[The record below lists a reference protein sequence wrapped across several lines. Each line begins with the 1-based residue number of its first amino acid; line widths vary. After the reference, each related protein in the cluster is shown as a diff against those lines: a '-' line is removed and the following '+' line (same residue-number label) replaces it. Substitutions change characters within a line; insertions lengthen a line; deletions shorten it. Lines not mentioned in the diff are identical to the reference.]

1 MGGGRFKEV
10 GDDHVRYQTNDDLND
25 DLDTPQSQR
34 SSSLRSSIPSCTA
47 PERYIMYFV
56 LPSVGVDC
64 SAYLEGRL
72 EYGVSLSRNK
82 LLRTNFKLLQ
92 PLLLVQPPS

>member
-1 MGGGRFKEV
+1 
-10 GDDHVRYQTNDDLND
+10 
-25 DLDTPQSQR
+25 
-34 SSSLRSSIPSCTA
+34 
-47 PERYIMYFV
+47 MYFV